1 MPGLRI
7 ETLAANHQLEG
18 FDCGEPG
25 LNRFLLLHA
34 LTNQRANSS
43 RTYVGLRGERVVGYH
58 TLVVGSVSPEQ
69 APERVSKGLAR
80 HPIPLMVL
88 ARLAVSRDE
97 QGKGLGAGLLKDA
110 IQRTLAAAEIAGIRA
125 LAVHAKDEAAK
136 RFYEKFHFE
145 AFADNPFR
153 LCLILKDVREL
164 LRN

>member
-7 ETLAANHQLEG
+7 EALAANHQLEG

-43 RTYVGLRGERVVGYH
+43 RTYVALRGERVVGFH

-69 APERVSKGLAR
+69 APERVRKGMAR

-97 QGKGLGAGLLKDA
+97 QGKGL
-110 IQRTLAAAEIAGIRA
+110 AAAEIAGIRA
-125 LAVHAKDEAAK
+125 LAVA
-136 RFYEKFHFE
+136 
-145 AFADNPFR
+145 
-153 LCLILKDVREL
+153 CQG
-164 LRN
+164 